1 MKFHIS
7 PVIWVA
13 IGINFLALATVTS
26 IVVFR
31 RTNSDN
37 AITERAKGLKLVAQ
51 NFKADTCWTSRSK
64 KPFKLGDEINP
75 LGSLKGKIPTSCIKS
90 IKTGQILQV
99 AYSEGKL
106 IVSQIY
112 SKTELRN
119 QLSILKE
126 QGNSNDET
134 QRKRR

>member
-1 MKFHIS
+1 MKFHIN

-13 IGINFLALATVTS
+13 IGINALSLAVVTS
-26 IVVFR
+26 VVVFK

-51 NFKADTCWTSRSK
+51 NFKADTCWSSKSK

-75 LGSLKGKIPTSCIKS
+75 PGSAKGKIPTSCIKS
-90 IKTGQILQV
+90 FKTGQILQV

-126 QGNSNDET
+126 EGNLNDNS
-134 QRKRR
+134 QRKKR

>member
-26 IVVFR
+26 VVVSKR
-31 RTNSDN
+31 MNSDN
-37 AITERAKGLKLVAQ
+37 ATTERAKGLNVVAQ
-51 NFKADTCWTSRSK
+51 HFKADTCWISKSK

-75 LGSLKGKIPTSCIKS
+75 PGSLKGKIPTSCIKS

-126 QGNSNDET
+126 ESNLNDET
-134 QRKRR
+134 QRERR